1 MASILKVDALQGITS
16 AGNITVTSEGGAAT
30 QSLQQGLAKAWWS
43 LNGTGTIAGRGS
55 FNVSSYDDV
64 GTGVYDANYTNA
76 MADGNYSFQGTTGT
90 NSNTAYVFAY
100 NSSSVPSTTDVRF
113 GCEISNN
120 VTLQDQSYVFGTING
135 DLA

>member
-1 MASILKVDALQGITS
+1 MSTLQANTIQTS
-16 AGNITVTSEGGAAT
+16 SGGPVTLTGQTA
-30 QSLQQGLAKAWWS
+30 AKAWWS

-100 NSSSVPSTTDVRF
+100 NSSTVPSTTDVRF

-120 VTLQDQSYVFGTING
+120 ITLQDQSYVFGTIHG

>member
-1 MASILKVDALQGITS
+1 MPSVLNVDTLVAANGTDPVTLTKQS
-16 AGNITVTSEGGAAT
+16 A
-30 QSLQQGLAKAWWS
+30 AKAWWS

-76 MADGNYSFQGTTGT
+76 MADGNYSFQGTTGV

-100 NSSSVPSTTDVRF
+100 HSSSVPSTTDVRF
-113 GCEISNN
+113 GCDIYSNI
-120 VTLQDQSYVFGTING
+120 TLQDQSYVFGTIHG